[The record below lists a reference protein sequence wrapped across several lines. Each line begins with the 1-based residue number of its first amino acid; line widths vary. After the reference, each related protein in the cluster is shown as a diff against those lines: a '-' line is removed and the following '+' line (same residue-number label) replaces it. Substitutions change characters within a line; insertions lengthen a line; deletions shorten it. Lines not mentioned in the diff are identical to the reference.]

1 MRWLSRL
8 RRRARLVVDR
18 TAVEREMDDEMRFHL
33 EMEAEELAR
42 FGANAEEARRAARRR
57 FGGVARYQDD
67 ARDARG
73 GRWLEELRQDTRYA
87 MRVLGRGRGF
97 VVVAVLTLAL
107 GVGANTA
114 IFSVVRGV
122 LLRSLPYPEPDR
134 LVAITSVINGSPT
147 AASPPDFLDW
157 RAQAKAFS
165 GISAHFL
172 STTALTGGGEAQRLT
187 QARVSSNFFD
197 VLGVR
202 PARGRG
208 FRPGEDN
215 LSAPRVAV
223 LSDGL
228 WRGRFGA
235 DEGLVGR
242 TILLDDFPTT
252 VIGIA
257 PPDLRMPPGVDL
269 WLTTRFDARD
279 VAPSSRGARWIQ
291 VVARLAPG
299 ATLARARGEMN
310 TIAARLAQSD
320 PRHNVGVTTQLMP
333 LQEDLVGSAR
343 TPLFVLLGAVGFVM
357 LIACVNVASLSLGR
371 IAARDTELAVR
382 AALGAG
388 RGRIARQ
395 ILTESVVLSLG
406 GGVAGLMLAA
416 MGVRALVAMAPGDL
430 PLLDAVHVDGG
441 VFLFALG
448 LTLLSGLIFGVVPA
462 TQGARRGTND
472 QLRAGGRGLSIG
484 PAGGRLRQAL
494 VVAEVALAIALLAG
508 AGVLVRS
515 FMRLTTVDPGFRP
528 DGATTFTLSL
538 SPVRYPGPAKQE
550 QFATTML
557 SRLEQLPGMS
567 AAGVSFSLPLSG
579 SGFGL
584 TFAIGGRPPKSG
596 PEEPRAQVRV
606 ATPDYFR
613 AMGIPIVRGRGLS
626 AEDRGGAPL
635 ALLISQETARRY
647 WPNED
652 PIGQTL
658 ETGWQRDGRHF
669 GGTIVGIVGDVRQ
682 YSLAGKPTAHI
693 YGALA
698 QWPLDEMTVVMRSS
712 SAPATVLAA
721 ARDVVRTLDPQ
732 LPVFEAQP
740 LDDLVR
746 ASIAQRRFYAVLLAT
761 FAALALLLAAVGI
774 YGVIAYGVQQRRRE
788 LGIRIALGASRQRV
802 IGMIMRQGMTLT
814 ILGAIIGLAGASAL
828 TGVLGSQ
835 LFGVSARDPLTFLAV
850 PVVLVAVAVV
860 ACVVPARR
868 AVSVDP
874 ATAIRAESGFGA

>member
-18 TAVEREMDDEMRFHL
+18 NRVEREMDDEMRFHL

-42 FGANAEEARRAARRR
+42 FGANADEARRGARRR
-57 FGGVARYQDD
+57 FGGIARYQDD

-97 VVVAVLTLAL
+97 VAVAVVTLAL

-147 AASPPDFLDW
+147 AASPRDFLDW
-157 RAQAKAFS
+157 REQAKLFS
-165 GISAHFL
+165 GVSAHFL
-172 STTALTGGGEAQRLT
+172 STTALTGSGEAERLV
-187 QARVSSNFFD
+187 QARVSANFFD

-202 PARGRG
+202 PERGRG
-208 FRPGEDN
+208 FRPGEDDR
-215 LSAPRVAV
+215 SAARVAV

-228 WRGRFGA
+228 WRRRFGA
-235 DEGLVGR
+235 DETIVGR

-252 VIGIA
+252 VVGIA
-257 PPDLRMPPGVDL
+257 PRELRLPAGVDL
-269 WLTTRFDARD
+269 WLTTRFDESD
-279 VAPSSRGARWIQ
+279 IAPSSRGARWIQ
-291 VVARLAPG
+291 VLGRLAPG
-299 ATLARARGEMN
+299 ATLVRGQSEMS
-310 TIAARLAQSD
+310 TIAARLSQLD
-320 PRHNVGVTTQLMP
+320 PQHNVGVTTRVTP
-333 LQEDLVGSAR
+333 LQEDLVGNVR
-343 TPLFVLLGAVGFVM
+343 TPLLILLGAVGFVM

-371 IAARDTELAVR
+371 TAARETELAVR

-395 ILTESVVLSLG
+395 ILTESVALSLG
-406 GGVAGLMLAA
+406 GGIAGVALAVLA
-416 MGVRALVAMAPGDL
+416 MRALVALAPGDL
-430 PLLDAVHVDGG
+430 PLVDAVHVDGG
-441 VFLFALG
+441 IFLFALG
-448 LTLLSGLIFGVVPA
+448 LTVVSGLLFGVVPA
-462 TQGARRGTND
+462 FQGARSGSD
-472 QLRAGGRGLSIG
+472 SLRAGSRGLSMG
-484 PAGGRLRQAL
+484 PTGGRLRQAL
-494 VVAEVALAIALLAG
+494 VVAEVALAIVLLAG
-508 AGVLVRS
+508 AGVLLRS
-515 FMRLTTVDPGFRP
+515 FTRLTTVDPGFRP
-528 DGATTFTLSL
+528 AGVTTFTVSL
-538 SPVRYPGPAKQE
+538 SPVRYPDAARRD

-557 SRLEQLPGMS
+557 SRLQKLPGMN
-567 AAGVSFSLPLSG
+567 AAGISFSLPFSG
-579 SGFGL
+579 SGFGV
-584 TFAIGGRPPKSG
+584 TFGIGGRPEVSG
-596 PEEPRAQVRV
+596 PDEPRAQIRV
-606 ATPDYFR
+606 ASSDYFR
-613 AMGIPIVRGRGLS
+613 TMGIPLLRGRGFT
-626 AEDRGGAPL
+626 AEDRAGGPPV
-635 ALLISQETARRY
+635 LLISQETAHRY

-658 ETGWQRDGRHF
+658 RTGWHSDGRRF
-669 GGTIVGIVGDVRQ
+669 GGTIVGVVGDVHQ
-682 YSLAGKPTAHI
+682 FSLAAKPTAHV

-698 QWPLDEMTVVMRSS
+698 QWPLDEQAVVMRSTV
-712 SAPATVLAA
+712 APTAVLAA
-721 ARDVVRTLDPQ
+721 ARDIVHVLDPQ
-732 LPVFEAQP
+732 LPMYDARP

-746 ASIAQRRFYAVLLAT
+746 ESIAERRFYATLLAT
-761 FAALALLLAAVGI
+761 FAALALVLAAVGI

-802 IGMIMRQGMTLT
+802 VGMIMRQGMTLT
-814 ILGAIIGLAGASAL
+814 IVGALIGLAGAGVL
-828 TGVLGSQ
+828 TSVLGSQ

-850 PVVLVAVAVV
+850 PAVLIAVAAV